1 MVSTPPSRIRG
12 RPPTNPPRFIT
23 CRLPDDEDAVTFTFM
38 DEHAAHAA
46 RWADAMLLFEP
57 ASWPS
62 QQHQQQHQQ
71 HHHQHH
77 DHDGSGGKQLQV
89 RRLWNR
95 ARLLK
100 RLDELR
106 RQTPTV
112 RSRVGSPVWAN
123 GYGANGGRLPVALTV
138 PAAMQRG
145 DIWW

>member
-1 MVSTPPSRIRG
+1 MQAIPRLTHR
-12 RPPTNPPRFIT
+12 RFIT

-38 DEHAAHAA
+38 DEHEGHAA

-57 ASWPS
+57 AARLSS
-62 QQHQQQHQQ
+62 
-71 HHHQHH
+71 HHHQHQHQRHDH

-123 GYGANGGRLPVALTV
+123 GYGANGGRLPVALTS